1 MQTVHFQS
9 MPDPSF
15 DFLILTTQRSGSHM
29 LASALNSHPSISC
42 EGEIT
47 SRGVSTDDSVIE
59 PSAGETRGAILM
71 YNRWH
76 TPGKFPASKIIHL
89 VRNPCNTAQSRVA
102 NEQSKKLKGREH
114 RAHYWKKVT
123 REFEIGRKVLR
134 ETENDIKNE
143 IYRMRKEIQRT
154 SHMEISYEELTGN
167 TSITQV
173 PQESADRISAFLG
186 VPVAPLIVDLVKPDT
201 IYVVTKELK

>member
-1 MQTVHFQS
+1 
-9 MPDPSF
+9 
-15 DFLILTTQRSGSHM
+15 M

-42 EGEIT
+42 RGEI
-47 SRGVSTDDSVIE
+47 SVDDDVVE
-59 PSAGETRGAILM
+59 PSGGETKGAILM

-89 VRNPCNTAQSRVA
+89 VRDPHNTAQSRVA
-102 NEQSKKLKGREH
+102 NIQNKKLKGREH
-114 RAHYWKKVT
+114 RAHYREKVT

-143 IYRMRKEIQRT
+143 IYLMRKEIQRT

-167 TSITQV
+167 TSITRV
-173 PQESADRISAFLG
+173 PQEIADRISAFLG
-186 VPVAPLIVDLVKPDT
+186 VPAATLIVDLVKPDT
-201 IYVVTKELK
+201 IYVVTKDLE